1 MDNVED
7 MDGFEID
14 TGKYIYIYIYICSFY
29 LLHASV
35 VYLFG
40 QCLRIIF
47 FNGIVE
53 IKAVCPMTMEEDP
66 ITVVLDND
74 ERSAALCL
82 ELVSS

>member
-1 MDNVED
+1 MVLRLTPVN
-7 MDGFEID
+7 
-14 TGKYIYIYIYICSFY
+14 IYIYICSFY

-53 IKAVCPMTMEEDP
+53 IKAVCPMTMEENP
-66 ITVVLDND
+66 ITIVLDDD
-74 ERSAALCL
+74 EWCVALWL

>member
-7 MDGFEID
+7 MDVLRL
-14 TGKYIYIYIYICSFY
+14 TPVNIYIYIY
-29 LLHASV
+29 
-35 VYLFG
+35 LFILFVACIS
-40 QCLRIIF
+40 CLFIWSMLKNHF

>member
-1 MDNVED
+1 MWRIWMVLRLTPVN
-7 MDGFEID
+7 
-14 TGKYIYIYIYICSFY
+14 IYIYIYICSFY

-66 ITVVLDND
+66 ITVVLDDD
-74 ERSAALCL
+74 ERCAALCL